1 MPRMQSVNQTPRPLD
16 SLDMGIDHSKLELP
30 KQPGVYLFKRSDERV
45 LYVGKSIDL
54 RSRVSS
60 YFTNKNPDREMIPR
74 LLKESD
80 KVDFIVTQNPTE
92 ALVLER
98 ELIRSNQPKFN
109 SRLRDGKS
117 FPYIAMTSH
126 EKPRILYTRNPP
138 RGSKIWGP
146 FVDAG
151 AAKLVV
157 KLLRRQFG
165 IHDKSA
171 KAPFGFSESGGDEG
185 YAERVGA
192 AQSVLDGNAGI
203 LIERLQSEMDEASE
217 RLDYERAG
225 RVRDMIGSVQGAMSE
240 NIVSS
245 RIYQDLDAI
254 GFSSS
259 GDSGCLVILHA
270 KNGVVGGQ
278 VEYPLIHRGDVS
290 DSVSLVLSEH
300 YANRRP
306 PKVLLVPS
314 PLGESMTE
322 WLSQRRG
329 SSVDVRV
336 PIRGELAK
344 LRKMAD
350 RNSEIH
356 LIRSSRTGNLEKA
369 AADEGAALLGL
380 ETLDHVVCFDC
391 SQSLGKERV
400 GASVVLRKGRPSKE
414 EYRTYRVNSDALD
427 DMRMMA
433 EVVSRWAKRQED
445 WPDLLLLD
453 GGMTHLS
460 AIERTLEDM
469 GVLGECAIAALAK
482 REETIFRTGSEP
494 LILDRR
500 GRVLIHARDEAHRF
514 SNSYHRKRRGKGALA
529 DPLEDLDGIGAKRIQ
544 TLLRHFGGR
553 KGIEKASKN
562 DLCNVPGIGKEMAER
577 IHAHL
582 RR

>member
-1 MPRMQSVNQTPRPLD
+1 MQSVNQTPRPLD

-171 KAPFGFSESGGDEG
+171 KAPFGFSESGGEEG

-344 LRKMAD
+344 LRKMAE

>member
-1 MPRMQSVNQTPRPLD
+1 
-16 SLDMGIDHSKLELP
+16 MGIDHSKLELP

-482 REETIFRTGSEP
+482 REETVFRTGSEP

>member
-1 MPRMQSVNQTPRPLD
+1 MQSVNQTPRPLD

-469 GVLGECAIAALAK
+469 GMLGECAIAALAK
-482 REETIFRTGSEP
+482 REETVFRTGSEP

>member
-1 MPRMQSVNQTPRPLD
+1 MQSVNQTPRPLD

-344 LRKMAD
+344 LRKMAE

-469 GVLGECAIAALAK
+469 GMLGECAIAALAK
-482 REETIFRTGSEP
+482 REETVFRTGSEP

>member
-1 MPRMQSVNQTPRPLD
+1 VPRMQSVNQTPRPLD

-469 GVLGECAIAALAK
+469 GMLGECAIAALAK
-482 REETIFRTGSEP
+482 REETVFRTGSEP

>member
-1 MPRMQSVNQTPRPLD
+1 MQSVNQTPRPLD

-369 AADEGAALLGL
+369 AADEGAVLLGL

-469 GVLGECAIAALAK
+469 GMLGECAIAALAK
-482 REETIFRTGSEP
+482 REETVFRTGSEP

>member
-369 AADEGAALLGL
+369 AADEGAVLLGL

-469 GVLGECAIAALAK
+469 GMLGECAIAALAK
-482 REETIFRTGSEP
+482 REETVFRTGSEP